1 MWLGIF
7 AFALYVDVQLELIH
21 FIGRKL
27 YPPTMANTII
37 ANIDTYG
44 EYIYF
49 SLLNDF
55 EFCENFVYLNTIS

>member
-1 MWLGIF
+1 
-7 AFALYVDVQLELIH
+7 
-21 FIGRKL
+21 
-27 YPPTMANTII
+27 MANTII